1 MSRRFIS
8 ELGER
13 ETIDQVFLVADK
25 QLRTNRQG
33 NFYLQMRLSDR
44 SGSMTGMMWNANDK
58 IYGSFDNGDYVHV
71 QGTSQFYN
79 GAMQMI
85 VNQIDRALDRHIDE
99 ADFVTLG
106 PAQIRRLTE
115 RMTELLR
122 AMQDAHLRELAEG
135 FLQDAEFMAAF
146 TNAPA
151 GIKHHHAY
159 CGGLLEHVVSLMEVV
174 VRLAPLYTG
183 LDGDQLL
190 LGAFLHD
197 AGKTRELTHERDLA
211 YSDEGQ
217 LLGHLVIAVEML
229 DRKVQE
235 LERRNGRAFPPELV
249 LRLKHMILSHHGEYE
264 FGSPKLPMTLEAV
277 ALHHLDNLDA
287 KLHGLR
293 QLMRDDPNTDSN
305 WTTYQPALRRKLFKG
320 SDLRAEEA

>member
-44 SGSMTGMMWNANDK
+44 TGSINGMMWNANDK
-58 IYGSFDNGDYVHV
+58 IYGSFDNGDYVQV

-85 VNQIDRALDRHIDE
+85 VNQIDRALDRHIE
-99 ADFVTLG
+99 ESDFVTLG
-106 PAQIRRLTE
+106 PAAIRRLSD
-115 RMTELLR
+115 RMSELMR
-122 AMQDAHLRELAEG
+122 SIQEGPLRELAEA
-135 FLQDAEFMAAF
+135 FLEDTEFMADFAS
-146 TNAPA
+146 APA

-159 CGGLLEHVVSLMEVV
+159 RGGLLEHVVSLMEVV
-174 VRLAPLYTG
+174 ARVAPLYQG
-183 LDGDQLL
+183 LDGDQLMM
-190 LGAFLHD
+190 GAFLHD
-197 AGKTRELTHERDLA
+197 AGKVRELTHERDLA

-229 DRKVQE
+229 ERKVWEWEQRSGRPFPRE
-235 LERRNGRAFPPELV
+235 LL

-277 ALHHLDNLDA
+277 ALHYLDNLDA
-287 KLHGLR
+287 KMHGLG
-293 QLMRDDPNTDSN
+293 QLMRDDPNTDSH

-320 SDLRAEEA
+320 SDPPAEE